1 MYLLGIDTSS
11 EWLILAL
18 GEDGEVLNLYCER
31 VFKKHVEV
39 LHSAIIKLLE
49 KSHLNIKDID
59 LFVVVKGPG
68 SFTGIRIA
76 VTCVKGFGYAL
87 DKNCVS
93 LTTLDLIARNA
104 GDEKG
109 EFIRPVID
117 ARRNQVYTALYKKEG
132 ANLVRKSDYQLL
144 KIKSLME
151 KIESGCI
158 LIGDGISRYREIIY
172 DYRDRKDFSLI
183 EEESKWIINPKD
195 IIAMG
200 YEKFREEGGENIFDL
215 KPLYIYPKE
224 CTVRGNQKPD
234 I

>member
-11 EWLILAL
+11 EWLIVTL
-18 GEDGEVLNLYCER
+18 GEDAKVLNVYCER

-39 LHSAIIKLLE
+39 LHSAILKLLE
-49 KSHLNIKDID
+49 KSNLNIKDID

-76 VTCVKGFGYAL
+76 VTSVKGFGYAL
-87 DKNCVS
+87 NKPCVS

-104 GDEKG
+104 IDEKG

-117 ARRNQVYTALYKKEG
+117 ARRNQVYTALYKKGE

-144 KIKSLME
+144 KIESLME
-151 KIESGCI
+151 KIEPGCI
-158 LIGDGISRYREIIY
+158 LIGDGISSYKKIIENYRN
-172 DYRDRKDFSLI
+172 RKSFLLI
-183 EEESKWIINPKD
+183 EEESKWIINPRN

-200 YEKFREEGGENIFDL
+200 YEKFQKRGGENIFAL
-215 KPLYIYPKE
+215 KPFYIYPKE
-224 CTVRGNQKPD
+224 CTVRGSQESD
-234 I
+234 T